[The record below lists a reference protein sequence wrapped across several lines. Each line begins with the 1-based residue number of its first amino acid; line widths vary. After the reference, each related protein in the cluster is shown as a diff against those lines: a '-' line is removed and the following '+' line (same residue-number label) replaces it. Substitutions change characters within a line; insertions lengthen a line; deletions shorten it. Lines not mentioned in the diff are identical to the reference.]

1 MDGPLLRAI
10 QSLYLWSLSLV
21 RVADNKLDLFPV
33 GIGLR
38 QGCPLSPVL
47 FIVFMTEFFYDRI
60 SRRSRVVEGV
70 EFGGRRISS
79 LLFADDVVFLTA
91 SNSDLQLS
99 LGRFAA
105 ECEAAGMKISTSN
118 SEAMVLSLRVKG

>member
-1 MDGPLLRAI
+1 M
-10 QSLYLWSLSLV
+10 
-21 RVADNKLDLFPV
+21 
-33 GIGLR
+33 
-38 QGCPLSPVL
+38 
-47 FIVFMTEFFYDRI
+47 
-60 SRRSRVVEGV
+60 EGV

-79 LLFADDVVFLTA
+79 LLFANDVVFLTA

-105 ECEAAGMKISTSN
+105 ECEAAGMKISTSI